1 MHRVS
6 LLNNQFEP
14 ALTSNAAAPTAPGT
28 GKRDSLSVTDN
39 RTGKITNYRI
49 IGNSIGKT
57 YELPIKDGA
66 INATDLTKIK
76 DA

>member
-14 ALTSNAAAPTAPGT
+14 ALTSNAAAPTAPAT
-28 GKRDSLSVTDN
+28 GKKDSLSVTDN
-39 RTGKITNYRI
+39 RTGKYTNYRLMKK
-49 IGNSIGKT
+49 SIGKT

-66 INATDLTKIK
+66 INATDLAKIK